1 MNVAVPKEITAG
13 ERRVALVPD
22 GAQKLAAGKLSVLV
36 QSGAGRPAFFPDE
49 AYEKAGARLVPDA
62 ATAYTDGNA
71 LLKVQPPTLEEVG
84 RMQAGAV
91 LISFLQPAW
100 NGEVVKALAR
110 QRVTAFSLELVPRI
124 SRAQSIDALSSQAN
138 VAGYKAVLMAATRL
152 GKFFPLLITAA
163 GTVAPARVL
172 VLGAGVAGLQAIATA
187 RRLGAIV
194 EAFDVRPAVKEEVK
208 SLGATF
214 IELPL
219 EAQEGQGGY
228 AREQSPEFLRR
239 QQELLGDRVAAAD
252 VVITT
257 AAVPGRRAPILVTKE
272 MVGRMRPGS
281 VIVDLAAE
289 TGGNTEGLKPG
300 EVLDVGGVVIDGTRN
315 IPSTVPVHASQ
326 LYSRNVTN
334 LLLLLVKDGNLN
346 LNFDDEIVKGSC
358 VTHGGELVHPRAR
371 ELLETTRQ

>member
-257 AAVPGRRAPILVTKE
+257 AAIPGRRAPILVTRE
-272 MVGRMRPGS
+272 MVARMCPGS

>member
-1 MNVAVPKEITAG
+1 MNVAIPKEITPG

-22 GAQKLAAGKLSVLV
+22 GAQRLATSKLSVLV
-36 QSGAGRPAFFPDE
+36 QSGAGQPAFFPDE
-49 AYEKAGARLVPDA
+49 AYEKAGAKLVPDA
-62 ATAYTDGNA
+62 ATVYADGNA
-71 LLKVQPPTLEEVG
+71 LLKVQPPTLDEVG

-100 NGEVVKALAR
+100 NGDVVKALAR
-110 QRVTAFSLELVPRI
+110 QKVTAFSLELVPRI

-138 VAGYKAVLMAATRL
+138 VAGYKAVLIAATRL
-152 GKFFPLLITAA
+152 GKFFPMLITAA

-187 RRLGAIV
+187 RRLGAVV
-194 EAFDVRPAVKEEVK
+194 EAYDVRPAAKEDVK

-214 IELPL
+214 VELPL

-239 QQELLGDRVAAAD
+239 QQELLGERVAAAD

-257 AAVPGRRAPILVTKE
+257 AAIPGRRAPILVTKE
-272 MVGRMRPGS
+272 MVTRMRPGS

-300 EVLDVGGVVIDGTRN
+300 EVLDVGGVLIDGTRN

-334 LLLLLVKDGNLN
+334 LLLLLVKDGNIN

-371 ELLETTRQ
+371 ELLETTRP

>member
-49 AYEKAGARLVPDA
+49 AYEKAGAKLAPDA
-62 ATAYTDGNA
+62 ATIYAEGNA
-71 LLKVQPPTLEEVG
+71 LLKVQPPTLEEVA

>member
-49 AYEKAGARLVPDA
+49 AYEKAGAKLAPDA
-62 ATAYTDGNA
+62 ATIYAEGNA
-71 LLKVQPPTLEEVG
+71 LLKVQPPTLEEVA

-272 MVGRMRPGS
+272 MVARMRPGS

>member
-49 AYEKAGARLVPDA
+49 AYEKAGAKLAPDA
-62 ATAYTDGNA
+62 ATIYAEGNA

-100 NGEVVKALAR
+100 NGDVVKALAR

-272 MVGRMRPGS
+272 MVARMRPGS

>member
-1 MNVAVPKEITAG
+1 
-13 ERRVALVPD
+13 
-22 GAQKLAAGKLSVLV
+22 
-36 QSGAGRPAFFPDE
+36 
-49 AYEKAGARLVPDA
+49 
-62 ATAYTDGNA
+62 
-71 LLKVQPPTLEEVG
+71 
-84 RMQAGAV
+84 
-91 LISFLQPAW
+91 
-100 NGEVVKALAR
+100 
-110 QRVTAFSLELVPRI
+110 
-124 SRAQSIDALSSQAN
+124 
-138 VAGYKAVLMAATRL
+138 
-152 GKFFPLLITAA
+152 FPLLITAA

-219 EAQEGQGGY
+219 QAQEGQGGY

-272 MVGRMRPGS
+272 MVARMRPGS

-289 TGGNTEGLKPG
+289 TGGNTEGLKP
-300 EVLDVGGVVIDGTRN
+300 DRKSTR
-315 IPSTVPVHASQ
+315 
-326 LYSRNVTN
+326 
-334 LLLLLVKDGNLN
+334 LN
-346 LNFDDEIVKGSC
+346 SSHQIISY
-358 VTHGGELVHPRAR
+358 A
-371 ELLETTRQ
+371 

>member
-62 ATAYTDGNA
+62 ATIYAEGNA
-71 LLKVQPPTLEEVG
+71 LLKVQPPTLEEVA

-187 RRLGAIV
+187 RRVGASV
-194 EAFDVRPAVKEEVK
+194 EAFGVGPAGKEEVK

-272 MVGRMRPGS
+272 MVARMRPGS

-371 ELLETTRQ
+371 ELLETTRH

>member
-100 NGEVVKALAR
+100 NGDVVKALAR

-272 MVGRMRPGS
+272 MVARMRPGS

>member
-36 QSGAGRPAFFPDE
+36 QSGAGRAAFFPDE
-49 AYEKAGARLVPDA
+49 AYEKAGAKLVPDA
-62 ATAYTDGNA
+62 AIVYADGNA

-100 NGEVVKALAR
+100 NGDVVKALAR

-219 EAQEGQGGY
+219 ETQEGQGGY

-257 AAVPGRRAPILVTKE
+257 AAVPGRRAPILVTRE
-272 MVGRMRPGS
+272 MVARMRPGS

-300 EVLDVGGVVIDGTRN
+300 EILDVGGVVIDGTRN

-358 VTHGGELVHPRAR
+358 VTHAGELVHPRAR